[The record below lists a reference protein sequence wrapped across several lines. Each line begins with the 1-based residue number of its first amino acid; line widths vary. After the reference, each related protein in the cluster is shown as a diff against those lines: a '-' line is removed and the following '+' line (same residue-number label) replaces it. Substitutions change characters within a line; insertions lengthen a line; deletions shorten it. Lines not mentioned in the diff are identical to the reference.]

1 MLLERLASPAATTL
15 RKRYRIEKMN
25 RQRGVSLIELLISSL
40 IVVMVLVVGA
50 NAWVYGMQLSVAQY
64 KTSVA
69 SQIARADVERA
80 KIVGFA
86 NLPLGTIAGNSLSAT
101 HNGTV
106 EYFDK
111 NGVALGNSTGAYLTL
126 QRKIVDAPITVSGT
140 TYTLSSV
147 SKRTITT
154 TVKDTSNNTVVLVLG
169 TVLAK
174 DGL

>member
-1 MLLERLASPAATTL
+1 
-15 RKRYRIEKMN
+15 MN

-50 NAWVYGMQLSVAQY
+50 NAWVYGMKLSVAQY

-86 NLPLGTIAGNSLSAT
+86 NLPLGTIAGDSQSAT
-101 HNGTV
+101 FNGTV

-111 NGVALGNSTGAYLTL
+111 NGVAQGNSTGAYLSL

-140 TYTLSSV
+140 TYTLNGF

-154 TVKDTSNNTVVLVLG
+154 TVKDPTNNTVVLVMG